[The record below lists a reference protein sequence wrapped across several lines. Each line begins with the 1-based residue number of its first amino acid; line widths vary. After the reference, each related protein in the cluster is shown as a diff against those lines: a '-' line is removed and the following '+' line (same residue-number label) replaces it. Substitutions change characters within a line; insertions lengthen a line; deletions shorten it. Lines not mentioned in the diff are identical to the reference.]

1 MLPTQCL
8 CTKLR
13 RAARSVSR
21 FYDEA
26 LADTGLKVAQFSLLR
41 HLQRLDRPSISELAE
56 AMGLDRSTLG
66 RNLRV
71 LEGDGLLR
79 LTGGE
84 DQRNRLV
91 ELTPAGLDALERGTP
106 AWEDAQRRL
115 AGRLGEERSVWRESM
130 RFHRS
135 QPTTV
140 ITSCSDSCRLPRA
153 ITLSMKASAS
163 AAASAHLSTCAGTLS
178 RSSAIVRTWRS

>member
-115 AGRLGEERSVWRESM
+115 AGRLAR
-130 RFHRS
+130 
-135 QPTTV
+135 
-140 ITSCSDSCRLPRA
+140 
-153 ITLSMKASAS
+153 S
-163 AAASAHLSTCAGTLS
+163 AAAPWRRCWWSWSDWTDNRRSLSPRRFVHDKAG
-178 RSSAIVRTWRS
+178 IYP